1 MKYYGKGSMSSVLKK
16 TLDVILIVGVIA
28 TILIF
33 KSVLLGKVSEE
44 ISMSKKV
51 LITVLLAV
59 GICCV
64 FLIVF
69 NLIKVLNSLVNSNPF
84 VVSNV
89 IILKRVSIQCFAI
102 AFCYI
107 INFIFNSNL
116 KEFQFIYV
124 DNKGVHTDMEFII
137 FIFAGCFIYILSK
150 VFQQAIDYKDENDF
164 TV

>member
-16 TLDVILIVGVIA
+16 TLDVLLIIGAIA

-33 KSVLLGKVSEE
+33 KSVILGKVSEE
-44 ISMSKKV
+44 ISIGTKV
-51 LITVLLAV
+51 LIAVLLAV

-84 VVSNV
+84 VASNV
-89 IILKRVSIQCFAI
+89 IILKRISMQCFAI
-102 AFCYI
+102 ALCYI

-124 DNKGVHTDMEFII
+124 DNGGVHTDMEFII

-150 VFQQAIDYKDENDF
+150 VFKQAIDYKDENDF

>member
-33 KSVLLGKVSEE
+33 KSVILGKVSEE

-69 NLIKVLNSLVNSNPF
+69 NLINYFKKGF
-84 VVSNV
+84 Y
-89 IILKRVSIQCFAI
+89 AM
-102 AFCYI
+102 FCYS
-107 INFIFNSNL
+107 FL
-116 KEFQFIYV
+116 L
-124 DNKGVHTDMEFII
+124 HH
-137 FIFAGCFIYILSK
+137 
-150 VFQQAIDYKDENDF
+150 
-164 TV
+164 